1 MPVFGESLI
10 RAYSRMGDVGVI
22 AICCTVFV
30 LLTFSYINRTKSYR
44 IFNAI
49 VGFIMLAAIV
59 NVGYHE
65 LLRVYPSEYKYA
77 IYVMRCLYNTLLFLV
92 FFLFTLY
99 ATVITDMVHKQAR
112 IVAIT
117 SMTIFLV
124 LMAVDIL
131 FTVLGLGFYIDANGN
146 AYRGSYDI
154 FLLGYYLYVLFLAIL
169 VFKIRRRIFKRVAY
183 SFICTM
189 LLSVITRTA
198 QLFVNDASLT
208 TFTFT
213 LPVITMLYTMHSNPY
228 NIATGTLDR
237 HAMRDLVKNLYAKDK
252 DFIIMSLTLPDYV
265 GEGKSLPE
273 VVKEQ
278 TRRFTVD
285 YFRDGTLFQINNG
298 QIIMIARKDKNPD
311 YEEWMQTILKAFM
324 QQYQIHKMP
333 FKIVYGESLKDQIKY
348 NEWAAFLLSINS
360 DIPEN
365 VMHRIKDTDVRR
377 FKDEQYII
385 DQLEDIYKNCDLN
398 DPRVLVYAQPV
409 FNISTKRFDTAEA
422 LMRLRLE
429 RTGTISPG
437 LFIPLAEERGY
448 IHALTKI
455 ILNKTCQMVHK
466 FREQGLSF
474 KRISVNVSMI
484 ELKSVR
490 FCDDVINILKENDVD
505 GESIAIELTESQSE
519 ADFMLMKE
527 KIEILHEQGIKFYL
541 DDFGTG
547 YSNMERIFELPFDII
562 KFDRS
567 MVIASGEDKR
577 SERIVENLA
586 KMFKD
591 FDYRI
596 LYEGIENNADEERC
610 LGMSANYL
618 QGFKYSRPIPI
629 EELEEFISRPN

>member
-1 MPVFGESLI
+1 MPVFGESSI
-10 RAYSRMGDVGVI
+10 RSYSRMGDVGVI
-22 AICCTVFV
+22 ALCCTVFV
-30 LLTFSYINRTKSYR
+30 LLLFSYINRTKSFR

-49 VGFIMLAAIV
+49 IGFILLAAIV
-59 NVGYHE
+59 NIGYHE
-65 LLRVYPSEYKYA
+65 LLRVYPVEYKYL
-77 IYVMRCLYNTLLFLV
+77 IYALRCLYHTLLFQV

-99 ATVITDMVHKQAR
+99 ATVITEMRHKQAR
-112 IVAIT
+112 MVAIT
-117 SMTIFLV
+117 SMSVFLV

-131 FTVLGLGFYIDANGN
+131 FTIFGLGFYINDNGD

-154 FLLGYYLYVLFLAIL
+154 FLLGYYLYVLFLAVL
-169 VFKIRRRIFKRVAY
+169 VFRIRKRIFKRVAY
-183 SFICTM
+183 SFIGTM
-189 LLSVITRTA
+189 LLAVIIRTA
-198 QLFVNDASLT
+198 QIFVNDASLT

-213 LPVITMLYTMHSNPY
+213 LPVVTMLYTMHSNPY
-228 NIATGTLDR
+228 NIAMGTLDKG
-237 HAMRDLVKNLYAKDK
+237 AMRDLIKSLYNKDK
-252 DFIIMSLTLPDYV
+252 EFIIMSLTLTDYV
-265 GEGKSLPE
+265 GEGKSLPD

-285 YFRDGTLFQINNG
+285 YFRDGTLFQLNNG

-311 YEEWMQTILKAFM
+311 YEEWMKTILRAFN

-333 FKIVYGESLKDQIKY
+333 FKIVYGESLQGIIKH
-348 NEWAAFLLSINS
+348 NEYGAFLASVNS

-365 VMHRIKDTDVRR
+365 VMHRIKSTDVRR
-377 FKDEQYII
+377 FKDEQYVI
-385 DQLEDIYKNCDLN
+385 DELMDINKKCDLN
-398 DPRVLVYAQPV
+398 DPRVLVYTQPV
-409 FNISTKRFDTAEA
+409 YNIETKRFDTAEA

-437 LFIPLAEERGY
+437 LFIPVAEELGY
-448 IHALTKI
+448 IHTLTKI

-466 FREQGLSF
+466 FKEQGLNF

-484 ELKSVR
+484 ELKNIH
-490 FCDDVINILKENDVD
+490 FCEDIINILKDNDVQ
-505 GESIAIELTESQSE
+505 GENIAIELTESQNE
-519 ADFMLMKE
+519 ADFMIMKE
-527 KIEILHEQGIKFYL
+527 RINTLHEQGITFYL

-567 MVIASGEDKR
+567 MVIASGEDER

-591 FDYRI
+591 FNYRV
-596 LYEGIENNADEERC
+596 LYEGIENSADEDRC

-629 EELEEFISRPN
+629 EELEGFITRPN

>member
-1 MPVFGESLI
+1 MPIFGEILI
-10 RAYSRMGDVGVI
+10 RNYSRMGDVGVI
-22 AICCTVFV
+22 ALCCTVFV

-49 VGFIMLAAIV
+49 VGFILLAAIV
-59 NVGYHE
+59 NIGYHE
-65 LLRVYPSEYKYA
+65 LLRVYPLEQKYV
-77 IYVMRCLYNTLLFLV
+77 IYVLRCLYHTLLFLV

-99 ATVITDMVHKQAR
+99 ATVITEMNKKQAR
-112 IVAIT
+112 IVAFT
-117 SMTIFLV
+117 SMSVFAI
-124 LMAVDIL
+124 LMVIDIL
-131 FTVLGLGFYIDANGN
+131 FTVFGLGFYIDDKGE

-154 FLLGYYLYVLFLAIL
+154 FLLGYYIYVLFLAIL

-183 SFICTM
+183 SFIGTM
-189 LLSVITRTA
+189 LLAVIIRTA

-213 LPVITMLYTMHSNPY
+213 LPVVTMLYTMHSNPY
-228 NIATGTLDR
+228 NIATGTLDK
-237 HAMRDLVKNLYAKDK
+237 HAMRDLIKNLYAKDK
-252 DFIIMSLTLPDYV
+252 EFIVMSLTLPDYV
-265 GEGKSLPE
+265 GEGKSLPD

-298 QIIMIARKDKNPD
+298 QIIMIARKDRNPD
-311 YEEWMQTILKAFM
+311 YEEWMQTILKAFN
-324 QQYQIHKMP
+324 QQYQIHKIP
-333 FKIVYGESLKDQIKY
+333 FKIVYGESLKDRIKY
-348 NEWAAFLLSINS
+348 NEYAAFLLSVNS

-365 VMHRIKDTDVRR
+365 VMHRIKDADVRR
-377 FKDEQYII
+377 FKDEQYIVE
-385 DQLEDIYKNCDLN
+385 QLEDIYKKADLN

-409 FNISTKRFDTAEA
+409 YNISTKRFDTAEA
-422 LMRLRLE
+422 LMRLCLE

-437 LFIPLAEERGY
+437 LFIPVAEERGY
-448 IHALTKI
+448 IHVLTKI
-455 ILNKTCQMVHK
+455 ILNKTCQIVRK
-466 FREQGLSF
+466 FKERGLNF

-484 ELKSVR
+484 ELKNIH
-490 FCDDVINILKENDVD
+490 FCNDIIDILKDNAVEGEN
-505 GESIAIELTESQSE
+505 IAIELTESQSE

-527 KIEILHEQGIKFYL
+527 KIQILHEQGIKFYL

-586 KMFKD
+586 KMFAD
-591 FDYRI
+591 FDYRV
-596 LYEGIENNADEERC
+596 LYEGIENADDEHRC

-618 QGFKYSRPIPI
+618 QGFKYSRPVPI